1 MSQGR
6 IIIVSGPSGVGKGT
20 ILRTVM
26 QQHESLHYS
35 VSATSRPMRPE
46 DREGVSYYFVSR
58 ERFEEMIAA
67 GELLEHA
74 CYAGN
79 YYGTPLRPVEEA
91 LARGESVVLEIDV
104 QGALQVMQ
112 RRPDAISVFIAPPSY
127 AELKRR
133 LAGRGDTPPDIAARR
148 LHIALEE
155 CRQAKHYQYTIIND
169 SVGHAVQ
176 ELEAVLT
183 AEACRTSYRP
193 LNLKEDLLK
202 HIDSRYL
209 LVNVIARRARQIS
222 IEAETEHIPLEDKPV
237 TIAIHEVADGKL
249 AAVVKE

>member
-1 MSQGR
+1 MRHGNLFV
-6 IIIVSGPSGVGKGT
+6 ISGPSGAGKGT
-20 ILRTVM
+20 LVARLLRAVPDAWV
-26 QQHESLHYS
+26 S
-35 VSATSRPMRPE
+35 VSVTTRVPR
-46 DREGVSYYFVSR
+46 
-58 ERFEEMIAA
+58 A
-67 GELLEHA
+67 GEVDGVHYHFATDAEFQHLVDEDGLLEWA
-74 CYAGN
+74 TYAGN
-79 YYGTPLRPVEEA
+79 RYGTPRAEVEERMA
-91 LARGESVVLEIDV
+91 QGDQVVLEIDV

-193 LNLKEDLLK
+193 LNLKE
-202 HIDSRYL
+202 
-209 LVNVIARRARQIS
+209 
-222 IEAETEHIPLEDKPV
+222 ED
-237 TIAIHEVADGKL
+237 
-249 AAVVKE
+249 

>member
-6 IIIVSGPSGVGKGT
+6 IIIVSGASGVGKGT

-193 LNLKEDLLK
+193 LNLKE
-202 HIDSRYL
+202 
-209 LVNVIARRARQIS
+209 
-222 IEAETEHIPLEDKPV
+222 ED
-237 TIAIHEVADGKL
+237 
-249 AAVVKE
+249 